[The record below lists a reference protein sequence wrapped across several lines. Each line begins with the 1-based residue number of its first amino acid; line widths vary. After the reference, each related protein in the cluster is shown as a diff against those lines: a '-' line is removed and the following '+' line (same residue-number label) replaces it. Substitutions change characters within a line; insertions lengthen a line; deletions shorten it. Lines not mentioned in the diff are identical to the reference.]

1 MSDKLDDLLKNAL
14 ALSEE
19 PSAWLNKRIIQIAK
33 GDITMRKPFY
43 KTARIAIAAAAVVL
57 AAGGVTTYAAWKYLS
72 M

>member
-14 ALSEE
+14 VPSEE

-43 KTARIAIAAAAVVL
+43 KNS
-57 AAGGVTTYAAWKYLS
+57 TYCDSGSSRCFGCRRRYYLCS
-72 M
+72 LEIS